1 MKTFYRI
8 CLAAAVVCSLTFA
21 ATPAVNAL
29 PREEARPAARAESHW
44 LGATLDWLQS
54 LLDRSE
60 RPRGQQEDKILLSGE
75 DVEPQHNGS
84 CIDPQGRPRP
94 WCI

>member
-21 ATPAVNAL
+21 TTPVANAL
-29 PREEARPAARAESHW
+29 PREESRPAARAESSW
-44 LGATLDWLQS
+44 LGATFDWLQS

-60 RPRGQQEDKILLSGE
+60 RPRGRQEGKPAATASQE
-75 DVEPQHNGS
+75 KRQTNGA
-84 CIDPQGRPRP
+84 CIDPLGIPRP
-94 WCI
+94 CPR